1 MKKIVRYL
9 ILLCLLTGGIHAS
22 AGETPQSVILVIIDG
37 LGSYYIYPEFTPHT
51 LSGTPI
57 EKIDVPNLTEG
68 DARVVSVRVPVPRTG
83 PGHSVIVT
91 GDPSA
96 EPDTLP
102 ITTTIFDILHDEGFI
117 TLAVMEKGDSSGMRR
132 EQDAILY
139 AESNSIHE
147 PVFKVQCKNQSV
159 PVEVIDVMEER
170 SSLMPEYM
178 ENARGAAAYQRYN
191 RFAIETAE
199 DLVEVMT
206 DNHPDQRFILTINV
220 GGVDSVGHHTN
231 HTTYLKVIEGVN
243 LDIKRLKDI
252 CKEKKVA
259 FILTGDHGMSFKTR
273 ESRGGHAGEDY
284 REMPE
289 SLHTPLIMSAPNIN
303 PEIISGDWG
312 QENIAPTILSIL
324 DLPNLLSTDSKP
336 LPIKKYANLYV
347 ITDAD
352 SVKLYQ
358 GGTLI
363 GAQETGR
370 IRFTD
375 LNGTYRILAT
385 SGETRI
391 EKTIAVTEDRTLTLK
406 MPGETTKRAIETRH
420 AIGIILILLIN
431 TTGIILIKRITR

>member
-1 MKKIVRYL
+1 MKKRARYL
-9 ILLCLLTGGIHAS
+9 ITLCLIVGGIPAS
-22 AGETPQSVILVIIDG
+22 AGETPDSVVLLIIDG
-37 LGSYYIYPEFTPHT
+37 LGSYYIYPEFMPHT
-51 LSGTPI
+51 LSGTPL
-57 EKIDVPNLTEG
+57 EKIDAPNLIEG
-68 DARVVSVRVPVPRTG
+68 DARVINIRVPVPMTG

-91 GDPSA
+91 GDPAA

-117 TLAVMEKGDSSGMRR
+117 ALAVMEKGDFSGMRR

-139 AESNSIHE
+139 AESNSIDE
-147 PVFKVQCKNQSV
+147 PVFKVEHQHRPV
-159 PVEVIDVMEER
+159 PTEIIETMEER
-170 SSLMPEYM
+170 CSLMPEYM
-178 ENARGAAAYQRYN
+178 RCAEGAAAYQRYN

-199 DLVEVMT
+199 DLVEAMT
-206 DNHPDQRFILTINV
+206 ENHPDQRFILTINV

-231 HTTYLKVIEGVN
+231 HVTYLQVIEGVDS
-243 LDIKRLKDI
+243 DIKRLKDI
-252 CKEKKVA
+252 CEEKKIA
-259 FILTGDHGMSFKTR
+259 FILTGDHGMSFKTP
-273 ESRGGHAGEDY
+273 ESRGGHAGDDY
-284 REMPE
+284 KETPE
-289 SLHTPLIMSAPNIN
+289 SIHTPLVMSAPNIS
-303 PEIISGDWG
+303 PKIISGDWG

-336 LPIKKYANLYV
+336 IPIKKYANLYV

-358 GGTLI
+358 DEKLI
-363 GAQETGR
+363 GEEETGR
-370 IRFTD
+370 IRFKD

-391 EKTIAVTEDRTLTLK
+391 EKTIAVTEDRTLTLN